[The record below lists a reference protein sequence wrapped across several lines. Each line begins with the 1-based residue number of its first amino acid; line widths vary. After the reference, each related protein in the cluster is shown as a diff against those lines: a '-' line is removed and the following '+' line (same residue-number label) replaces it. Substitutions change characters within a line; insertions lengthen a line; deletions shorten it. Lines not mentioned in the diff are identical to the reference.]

1 MDQIIERPSWF
12 TDALNVEHKSAKT
25 NINGANVHFLEWGD
39 PKNQSVIMLHG
50 NHAHAHWFQF
60 IGAMLS
66 HKYHFVVMS
75 FSGMGESDWRS
86 SYERDTFVEDVWGV
100 VNATDMKDPIVVGHS
115 FGGMVS
121 LATGAKYGEF
131 MKGLLLVDFV
141 VYPSEQH
148 EEWFQNRPKS
158 RPPQIRENKEDFTK
172 RFRLMPPQECVNQYL
187 IDFIS
192 DRSIRKTED
201 GWSWTFDP
209 STYDTL
215 RVGADHAD
223 MLANLKCPVGFFYG
237 ENTVEFNSKSGVSGM
252 KDLMPQ
258 GSPIVALENAQHH
271 LMLDRPE
278 DFVLELEK
286 LIDFF
291 IAQ

>member
-12 TDALNVEHKSAKT
+12 TDALNVEHKSTKT

-100 VNATDMKDPIVVGHS
+100 VNATDMKDPIAVGHS

-141 VYPSEQH
+141 VYPPEQH

-215 RVGADHAD
+215 RVGADHAE

-291 IAQ
+291 IAE

>member
-12 TDALNVEHKSAKT
+12 TDALNVEHKSTKT

-141 VYPSEQH
+141 VYPPEQH

-215 RVGADHAD
+215 RVGADHSD

>member
-12 TDALNVEHKSAKT
+12 TDALNVEHKSTKT

-141 VYPSEQH
+141 VYPPEQH

-252 KDLMPQ
+252 KDLMPE

-271 LMLDRPE
+271 LMLDRPK

>member
-12 TDALNVEHKSAKT
+12 TDALNVEHKSSKT

-141 VYPSEQH
+141 VYPPEQH

-271 LMLDRPE
+271 LMLDRPK

>member
-12 TDALNVEHKSAKT
+12 TDALNVEHKSSKT

-141 VYPSEQH
+141 VYPPEQH

-215 RVGADHAD
+215 RVGADHSD

>member
-12 TDALNVEHKSAKT
+12 TDALNVEHKSTKT

-39 PKNQSVIMLHG
+39 PKNRSVIMLHG

-141 VYPSEQH
+141 VYPPEQH

-271 LMLDRPE
+271 LMLDRPK

>member
-12 TDALNVEHKSAKT
+12 TDALNVEHKSTKT

-141 VYPSEQH
+141 VYPPEQH

-215 RVGADHAD
+215 RVGADHSD

-271 LMLDRPE
+271 LMLDRPK